1 MIIYKIYGFVTAE
14 QVKADNAY
22 IEKNDESIK
31 LFEQAAQKVREGLDD
46 YIQDPTQK
54 EEPTL
59 KIQTGQ
65 THLKRAHLQLK
76 SAPDPHSEELEKI
89 RSATLKLLDHYIEAV
104 GDIRSAISDED
115 YEGVNNSL
123 DRLEK
128 LDKDYEKV
136 GKMIDE
142 WNKKVEE

>member
-1 MIIYKIYGFVTAE
+1 ME
-14 QVKADNAY
+14 ADNAY
-22 IEKNDESIK
+22 IEKNDETIK
-31 LFEQAAQKVREGLDD
+31 LFEKAAQKVRGGLDD

-54 EEPTL
+54 DGPAL

-65 THLKRAHLQLK
+65 THLKQAHSQLK

-89 RSATLKLLDHYIEAV
+89 RSATLKLLDDYIEAV

-142 WNKKVEE
+142 WNKKVEK